1 MFSCIHALIR
11 YIADDELIMYGT
23 IYICIRIVY
32 TYDTYYLM
40 INFAY
45 IDCMNGIT
53 NDEVCISST
62 MYDVYL
68 K

>member
-11 YIADDELIMYGT
+11 YIADDELVMYGT
-23 IYICIRIVY
+23 IYIYICIRIVY

-40 INFAY
+40 IY